1 MTSARASVEDDRH
14 KRMRNYLVAMGLR
27 TVSFPIAIWAF
38 VTDHLVIGWI
48 FVTAAVLI
56 PSVAV
61 AVANAV
67 DRRSTSTSPPPSSPV
82 QGLAEATGAADM
94 APDGATGPAAGGASS
109 PASLIVGTVVT
120 SRDTPYPAAADEPAH
135 DGPDRAAS

>member
-82 QGLAEATGAADM
+82 QGLAAAAGGAEAG
-94 APDGATGPAAGGASS
+94 GPAAGGPEAGGTSS
-109 PASLIVGTVVT
+109 PSTLVLGTVVS

>member
-1 MTSARASVEDDRH
+1 
-14 KRMRNYLVAMGLR
+14 
-27 TVSFPIAIWAF
+27 VSFPIAIWAF

-82 QGLAEATGAADM
+82 QGLAEATGAPDG
-94 APDGATGPAAGGASS
+94 APDGAMGPAAGGASS
-109 PASLIVGTVVT
+109 PSSLIVGTVVT
-120 SRDTPYPAAADEPAH
+120 SRDTPYPEGE
-135 DGPDRAAS
+135 DGPPHERPDRAAS

>member
-82 QGLAEATGAADM
+82 QGLAAAAGGAE
-94 APDGATGPAAGGASS
+94 GGGPAAGGTAAGGPSS
-109 PASLIVGTVVT
+109 PSTLVLGTVVS
-120 SRDTPYPAAADEPAH
+120 SRDTPCPAAADEPAH

>member
-1 MTSARASVEDDRH
+1 VTSARASVEDDRH

-82 QGLAEATGAADM
+82 QGLAA
-94 APDGATGPAAGGASS
+94 AAGGPEAGGTAAGGPSS
-109 PASLIVGTVVT
+109 PSTLVLGTVVS